1 MKINYIILFISI
13 LLFGSCKKM
22 LDINSTRLVS
32 EENMW
37 LNMEDSRAALM
48 GVYGLTKA
56 AMNDHN
62 AHWIYGEV
70 RSGDFS
76 IPLRQDLKAVAN
88 NDLNASFGV
97 MNDLKNWRRWYAVIN
112 AANIFLERIQEV
124 KDNDPRYTTNN
135 MVVDI
140 AQARFLRAF
149 AYFYMVRI
157 WGDVPLITSS
167 KEGTFESKDRDDQ
180 AKVLAWV
187 EEELKA
193 SAALLPYKYSSNDEQ
208 QQGNYY
214 NEASSRWDGALA
226 RKLTAYAILAH
237 VSAWQANYPD
247 AAAYSKFVIDNQ
259 GRGSMGLLSTDE
271 LQRPGGFFYDKNN
284 NHLLA
289 FGHIWNHVEASFT
302 GHIEELTLASPVV
315 NKSTPDMYLPKDKIL
330 SFFDEPTDQR
340 FSIDTLG
347 NPTTE
352 NYFRNFNGQYPIFSK
367 IKVIMGGSTD
377 PSFRI
382 YSSAT
387 VFTRLEDMYL
397 LRAESLVALGEQ
409 NEAIN
414 ILNMLRERRG
424 LTNYS
429 SQQHG
434 ELLDAIFKERNR
446 ELMGEGHRWYD
457 LIRQAKLKS
466 EQSALKDLIEQ
477 NGIYWPLASN
487 VLTENKQLTQNDYW
501 K

>member
-1 MKINYIILFISI
+1 MKINYIILLLLTI
-13 LLFGSCKKM
+13 LFGSCKKM
-22 LDINSTRLVS
+22 LDVNSSRLVS

-48 GVYGLTKA
+48 GIYGLTKA

-62 AHWIYGEV
+62 AHWLYGEV
-70 RSGDFS
+70 RSGDYS
-76 IPLRQDLKAVAN
+76 IPLRQDLKAISN

-97 MNDLKNWRRWYAVIN
+97 MNDLKSWRRWYAVIN
-112 AANIFLERIQEV
+112 ASNIFIERIIEV
-124 KDNDPRYTTNN
+124 KNNDPRYTNNN
-135 MVVDI
+135 MEVDI

-167 KEGTFESKDRDDQ
+167 KEGGFESKIRENQ
-180 AKVLAWV
+180 EKVLAWA
-187 EEELKA
+187 ELELR
-193 SAALLPYKYSSNDEQ
+193 AAAAMLPYKYSSNDEQ

-214 NEASSRWDGALA
+214 NEAASRWDGALA
-226 RKLTAYAILAH
+226 RKLTAYAVLAH
-237 VSAWQANYPD
+237 LSAWQANYPD
-247 AAAYSKFVIDNQ
+247 AAAYSKFVLDNQ
-259 GRGSMGLLSTDE
+259 SRGSLSLLQTE
-271 LQRPGGFFYDKNN
+271 NLQSPNGFFYDKNN

-289 FGHIWNHVEASFT
+289 FGHVWAHVEGSFT

-315 NKSTPDMYLPKDKIL
+315 NKSTPDMYFPKDKIL

-352 NYFRNFNGQYPIFSK
+352 YYFRNFNGQYPIFSK
-367 IKVIMGGSTD
+367 IKVIMGGVTD
-377 PSFRI
+377 PSFRM
-382 YSSAT
+382 YTSAT

-409 NEAIN
+409 TEAIN

-466 EQSALKDLIEQ
+466 EQSSLKQLIAE
-477 NGIYWPLASN
+477 NGIFWPLANN
-487 VLTENKQLTQNDYW
+487 VLTENKELIQNEYW